1 MFNAEHIRLVCDGER
16 ISDWAG
22 EPCRPLGGQPAHAA
36 YKALLDDLREVWSS
50 VNSASRRLEHVGSP
64 AIQHLIDQFTILLE
78 RRYASFAIVLPAGR
92 VREEILDNVAPQ
104 LG

>member
-1 MFNAEHIRLVCDGER
+1 MRSTFACCVRGSASPTGLA
-16 ISDWAG
+16 SPAG
-22 EPCRPLGGQPAHAA
+22 CLAGSRRARR
-36 YKALLDDLREVWSS
+36 YKALLDELREAWSS
-50 VNSASRRLEHVGSP
+50 DNSASRRLEHVGSP